1 MLENNQFAETAGTT
15 WCVEA
20 DDFNP
25 VWECY
30 NKAESVLIGDRKGPN
45 SITQQQIDLAGRDPL
60 LGDDRKPCLTKSE
73 LST

>member
-1 MLENNQFAETAGTT
+1 MSIVQ
-15 WCVEA
+15 A

-25 VWECY
+25 VRDCY
-30 NKAESVLIGDRKGPN
+30 NKAESVLTGDREGPN
-45 SITQQQIDLAGRDPL
+45 AITHQQIDLTGTDPS